1 MKLHKLAEIEPFKIP
16 ESNKSPLVPSLPKV
30 PKTPTI
36 KEPKLKIPK
45 AIKQP
50 AGLAEGQTE
59 MKNVNT
65 KV

>member
-1 MKLHKLAEIEPFKIP
+1 MKLYKLAELEEFKIP
-16 ESNKSPLVPSLPKV
+16 KSEKSPMV

-36 KEPKLKIPK
+36 KELKLKIPK